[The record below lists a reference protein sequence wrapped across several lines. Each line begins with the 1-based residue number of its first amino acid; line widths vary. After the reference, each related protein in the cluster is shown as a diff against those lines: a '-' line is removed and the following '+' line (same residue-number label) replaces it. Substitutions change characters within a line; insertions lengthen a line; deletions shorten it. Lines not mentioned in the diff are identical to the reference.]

1 MGIWV
6 GLKIIYIYDYVIRLY
21 DKETFDSINSHYKT
35 GKQLPNDQL
44 TEIKQHMVGFNT
56 CDELYKSMLDIKM
69 HTT

>member
-1 MGIWV
+1 MGICV
-6 GLKIIYIYDYVIRLY
+6 GLIIICIYDYVIRLY

-56 CDELYKSMLDIKM
+56 CEELYKSMLDIKM